1 MYAGKSKHCIFEGLQ
16 KYTSVGHRKS
26 ITLCS
31 AIINPSIMRIVIA
44 NDQHWPM
51 VSGVATAARTLAL
64 GLTRAG
70 HDVLVIAPSQTGGR
84 YEEQDEGYQI
94 VRTRSVRFPFRQNLR
109 ISVVLEREVRS
120 ILKEFQ
126 PDIVHVHTQ
135 LGVGLATITSA
146 GKLSIPVVATNHVMP
161 ENIIKNVR
169 IITPLAKP
177 VSSIFTRYGMLLYKG
192 ASCIIMPTQSAI
204 DLFKNASVDVP
215 IVPISNGI
223 DLSHFR
229 PLAAKKSTYVTF
241 QLPVDRPIVSYV
253 GRLDREKHVHILLHA
268 AKSVLKEHK
277 AHFLIVGDGNATES
291 LEDFAQALG
300 IADSVTF
307 TGRVSDDDL
316 LQLHRIGDIFVM
328 PSPAELQSL
337 ALLESMASGKPAI
350 AVSAGALPELCQDG
364 RNGFIVP
371 VDNVRIMSER
381 ISRLLGDEKLR
392 KKFSSESLKIAR
404 AHDIKNVIKR
414 FEDIYKEVISTYS
427 KN

>member
-1 MYAGKSKHCIFEGLQ
+1 
-16 KYTSVGHRKS
+16 
-26 ITLCS
+26 
-31 AIINPSIMRIVIA
+31 MRIVIA

-84 YEEQDEGYQI
+84 YAEQDEGYQI

-109 ISVVLEREVRS
+109 ISVVLEREVRT
-120 ILKEFQ
+120 ILKDFK

-135 LGVGLATITSA
+135 LGVGLAAITSA

-169 IITPLAKP
+169 IVAPLAKP

-192 ASCIIMPTQSAI
+192 ASCIVMPTQSAI
-204 DLFKNASVDVP
+204 DLFQKATVDVP

-223 DLSHFR
+223 NLQYFR
-229 PLAAKKSTYVTF
+229 PLAAKKSTYSTF
-241 QLPVDRPIVSYV
+241 QLPTDRPIVSYV

-268 AKSVLKEHK
+268 AKSVLKKHK
-277 AHFLIVGDGNATES
+277 AHFLVVGDGNATET
-291 LEDFAQALG
+291 LEDFAEALG
-300 IADSVTF
+300 ITGSITF
-307 TGRVSDDDL
+307 TGRVTDDDL
-316 LQLHRIGDIFVM
+316 VQLHRVGDVFVM

-337 ALLESMASGKPAI
+337 ALLESMASGKPAV
-350 AVSAGALPELCQDG
+350 AVHAGALPELCQDD
-364 RNGFIVP
+364 RNGFVVP
-371 VDNVRIMSER
+371 VDNVRAMAESIAM
-381 ISRLLGDEKLR
+381 LVVDEKLR
-392 KKFSSESLKIAR
+392 KQFGSESLKIAKK
-404 AHDIKNVIKR
+404 HDITNVIKE
-414 FEDIYKEVISTYS
+414 FEALYKKVIDDS

>member
-1 MYAGKSKHCIFEGLQ
+1 MYTGKSKHSIFKCLQ
-16 KYTSVGHRKS
+16 ENTTVRHRKS
-26 ITLCS
+26 IPLSS
-31 AIINPSIMRIVIA
+31 AIINPSTMRIVIA

-51 VSGVATAARTLAL
+51 KSGVATAARTLAL

-84 YEEQDEGYQI
+84 YAEQDEGYKI

-109 ISVVLEREVRS
+109 ISVVLEREVRT
-120 ILKEFQ
+120 ILKEFK

-135 LGVGLATITSA
+135 LGVGLAAITSA

-177 VSSIFTRYGMLLYKG
+177 VSSIFTRYGMMLYKG

-204 DLFKNASVDVP
+204 DLFKNATVDAP
-215 IVPISNGI
+215 LIPISNGI
-223 DLSHFR
+223 DLLRFR
-229 PLAAKKSTYVTF
+229 PIAPKKSIYDTF
-241 QLPVDRPIVSYV
+241 QLPTNMPIVSYI

-268 AKSVLKEHK
+268 AKSVLKHHK
-277 AHFLIVGDGNATES
+277 AHFLIVGDGNAMES

-300 IADSVTF
+300 IANSVTF
-307 TGRVSDDDL
+307 AGRVSDDDL
-316 LQLHRIGDIFVM
+316 EQLHRVGDIFVM

-350 AVSAGALPELCQDG
+350 AVGAGALPELCQDG
-364 RNGFIVP
+364 KNGFIVP
-371 VDNVRIMSER
+371 VDNVMVMSER
-381 ISRLLGDEKLR
+381 ISMLVGDEKLR
-392 KKFSSESLKIAR
+392 KKFGAESLRIAKT
-404 AHDIKNVIKR
+404 HDMKNVIKK
-414 FEDIYKEVISTYS
+414 FEQLYRSVIASYS
-427 KN
+427 KS